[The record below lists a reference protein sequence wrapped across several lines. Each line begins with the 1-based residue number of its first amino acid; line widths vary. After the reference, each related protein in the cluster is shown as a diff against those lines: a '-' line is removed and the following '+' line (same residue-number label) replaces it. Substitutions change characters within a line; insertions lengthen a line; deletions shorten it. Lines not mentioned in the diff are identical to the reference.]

1 MKEYLRK
8 EMQKKRND
16 LNENVYKNLS
26 LVIQKKTIDFLKT
39 QTFNSI
45 AIYSSIN
52 KEIKT
57 DLIFD
62 FFRKEKTVLFPFI
75 KENKMFFSEIN
86 DLSQLKK
93 GKYGI
98 FTPPEN
104 AYKGN
109 IDFIIVPGLVFNL
122 SGYRIGYGGGFY
134 DRFFSENNSPVK
146 ISMAF
151 SFQITKE
158 DISEKHD
165 IPVNYIVT
173 ENNFYKM

>member
-8 EMQKKRND
+8 EIQKKRND
-16 LNENVYKNLS
+16 LNESIYENLS
-26 LVIQKKTIDFLKT
+26 EIIQKKTIDFLKNENFT
-39 QTFNSI
+39 SV
-45 AIYSSIN
+45 AIYSPIR

-62 FFRKEKTVLFPFI
+62 FFGKEKTVLYPFI
-75 KENKMFFSEIN
+75 KENKMFFSEIKN
-86 DLSQLKK
+86 LSQLKK

-98 FTPPEN
+98 LTPPEN
-104 AYKGN
+104 AYKGK

-134 DRFFSENNSPVK
+134 DRFFSENNSAVK

-151 SFQITKE
+151 SFQITEE

-173 ENNFYKM
+173 ENNFYKV